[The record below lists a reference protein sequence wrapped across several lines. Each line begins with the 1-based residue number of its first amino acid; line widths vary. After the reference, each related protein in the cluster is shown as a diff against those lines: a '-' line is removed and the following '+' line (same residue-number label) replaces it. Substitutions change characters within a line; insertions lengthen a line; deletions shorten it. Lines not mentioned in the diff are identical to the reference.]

1 MTAVLRRYRELCIT
15 AVTISRRR
23 RNRGVTA
30 ILQCR
35 SYPFTWLLR
44 EVLPSLLARL
54 PGAFLSC
61 RPNRRRFGAGSTYFF
76 RSRDLHDCAFAKPSH
91 IAAVTISFDF
101 EVEA

>member
-44 EVLPSLLARL
+44 EVLLSLLARL

-61 RPNRRRFGAGSTYFF
+61 RPNRRRFGVGRPRCGARAGSQAASRAKGLHRQF
-76 RSRDLHDCAFAKPSH
+76 RDRTGFLP
-91 IAAVTISFDF
+91 IG
-101 EVEA
+101 